1 MGENLPVK
9 GAHPTMDEILDRA
22 TLTVA
27 KLLRQQAA
35 LAAFGTFAF
44 RETDLQKILTEA
56 ARVCADSLNVPFC
69 KICRYRPNENDL
81 MIIAGCG
88 WKPNVIGSVVSE
100 ANETTPQGR
109 AYLTRGPVVIPNIY
123 RDNELALPSFYREH
137 GIIST
142 IDVVISSITGVAY
155 GVLEVDS
162 PIETS
167 YDDNDINFLT
177 GFANVLAEAVATKT
191 RTETIEMF
199 AHELQHRV
207 RNNLQ
212 HIQAM
217 LDGYAATIP
226 QEESKEPIETIINR
240 LTTMAHMYDHLLGA
254 GLDGSI
260 DFADYLHTLCTR
272 LSDLQGKPHDL
283 IKLVCTAEPM
293 KLDLAT
299 VTSIG
304 LVVAELVTNSYGHA
318 FPDGRSGTITVA
330 LAGVDGAGLATLTI
344 EDDGVGFDD
353 GLEDKRHGMGL
364 VKRILA
370 TVNGTIVLAS
380 DHGTRGTMTIPVEPV
395 GSDGKPQLRPH

>member
-1 MGENLPVK
+1 
-9 GAHPTMDEILDRA
+9 MDEILDRA

-226 QEESKEPIETIINR
+226 QEESKG
-240 LTTMAHMYDHLLGA
+240 AH
-254 GLDGSI
+254 
-260 DFADYLHTLCTR
+260 
-272 LSDLQGKPHDL
+272 
-283 IKLVCTAEPM
+283 
-293 KLDLAT
+293 
-299 VTSIG
+299 
-304 LVVAELVTNSYGHA
+304 
-318 FPDGRSGTITVA
+318 
-330 LAGVDGAGLATLTI
+330 
-344 EDDGVGFDD
+344 
-353 GLEDKRHGMGL
+353 
-364 VKRILA
+364 
-370 TVNGTIVLAS
+370 
-380 DHGTRGTMTIPVEPV
+380 
-395 GSDGKPQLRPH
+395 